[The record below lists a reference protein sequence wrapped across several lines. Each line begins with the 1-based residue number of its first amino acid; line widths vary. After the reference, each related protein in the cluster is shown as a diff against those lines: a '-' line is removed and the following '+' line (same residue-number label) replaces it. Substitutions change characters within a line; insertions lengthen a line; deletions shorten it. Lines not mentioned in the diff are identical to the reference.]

1 MFWNPHIT
9 IQKVLLKSISKTN
22 NYFIEVESKT
32 QEVQENCLR
41 KGNKKR
47 RDLMAQEVNQEP
59 DQEQVG
65 ERTMTVIMTAN
76 SRVFYLTQVHSIYQ
90 RKIRE

>member
-1 MFWNPHIT
+1 
-9 IQKVLLKSISKTN
+9 
-22 NYFIEVESKT
+22 
-32 QEVQENCLR
+32 
-41 KGNKKR
+41 
-47 RDLMAQEVNQEP
+47 MAQEVNQEP

-76 SRVFYLTQVHSIYQ
+76 SPAFYLTQVHSIYQ